1 MSDKCLIIAE
11 AGVNHNGKLDFAL
24 KLCDEAKCCGADVVK
39 FQTWKTDN
47 LITRNVAQAEYQA
60 RNTGKT
66 ESQYE
71 MLKKLELSYDDFRI
85 IKSHCD
91 KIGILFASTADDFE
105 SLDFLVG
112 LGVPFIKVG
121 SGDVGNISYLRYI
134 GEKKLPVILSTGMSS
149 LADVDISIRALKEGG
164 ASDITLLHCTTSY
177 PCEYKNVNLRAMLT
191 LKNAFGLN
199 VGYSDH
205 TIGSTVPVAAVAL
218 GATVIEKHFTL
229 DKKMEGPDH
238 ISSTEPQDFKFM
250 VDSIRATE
258 ICLGSH
264 IKQPTKEEKNISKVV
279 IKRIVAKSEIK
290 PGNIFDEG
298 NICVKRND
306 SGLKACLWDEVIG
319 RVSNRLYK
327 KDEGIFLL

>member
-1 MSDKCLIIAE
+1 MNNRCLIIAE
-11 AGVNHNGKLDFAL
+11 AGVNHNGKLDLAL
-24 KLCDEAKCCGADVVK
+24 KLCDEAKRCGADVVK

-47 LITRNVAQAEYQA
+47 LITRNVAQADYQV

-134 GEKKLPVILSTGMSS
+134 GEKNLPVILSTGMST
-149 LADVDISIRALKEGG
+149 LADVDISIRALKDGG
-164 ASDITLLHCTTSY
+164 ATNISLLHCTTSY
-177 PCEYKNVNLRAMLT
+177 PCEYENVNLRAMLT
-191 LKNAFGLN
+191 LKNAFDLN

-250 VDSIRATE
+250 VDSIRAAE

-279 IKRIVAKSEIK
+279 IKRIVAKNEIK
-290 PGNIFDEG
+290 PGDIFDED

-306 SGLKACLWDEVIG
+306 CGLKACFWDEVIG
-319 RVSNRLYK
+319 KVSRRSYN
-327 KDEGIFLL
+327 KDEGISI